1 MPSDSKSVEV
11 SKWRLP
17 TYSHKKME
25 RPEKTDQMYTV
36 KWPPFH
42 VSGNSSLIKKKKTK
56 KL

>member
-42 VSGNSSLIKKKKTK
+42 VSGNSSLIKKTK